1 MFQNS
6 LNWKTYESITKYIY
20 ETLGR
25 ESNVK
30 VLGYGAKCSV
40 TGRSG
45 VRHQIDVL
53 TVNSAI
59 NFYSAIECKYWNKKI
74 NKDIVMKL
82 CVIINDAGIHE
93 GIIVSKKG
101 FTKDAENIAN
111 HYGIKLVQLREFDEK
126 DEETVSKKIDLF
138 ELEQHIK
145 IEIKRPKIS
154 KITACNSYDEAIDL
168 MGFNQYTTYI
178 ENDNHKLRIFDWE
191 TKFCNFLHENELYK
205 ESSKIYDLKNAF
217 LIYEG
222 HTIAIKSI
230 SFTGLL
236 TIINENKNNI
246 FLVQDTVWLI
256 MKKLFENKRFL
267 ISEAG
272 MIIEKKTFG

>member
-20 ETLGR
+20 ETLGK
-25 ESNVK
+25 EANVK
-30 VLGYGAKCSV
+30 VLGYGNSCKI

-45 VRHQIDVL
+45 VSHQLDVL
-53 TVNSAI
+53 TVNSVTSS
-59 NFYSAIECKYWNKKI
+59 YSAIECKYWNKKI

-101 FTKDAENIAN
+101 YTKDAEKIAN

-126 DEETVSKKIDLF
+126 DDETVSKKVDLF
-138 ELEQHIK
+138 ELEQQIK

-154 KITACNSYDEAIDL
+154 KITVCNSNNEEIDL
-168 MGFNQYTTYI
+168 MDFNQYTTYI

-191 TKFCNFLHENELYK
+191 TKFCSFLQDNKLY
-205 ESSKIYDLKNAF
+205 EETSKTYNLSNAF
-217 LIYEG
+217 LIDKEKK
-222 HTIAIKSI
+222 IPIKSL

-236 TIINENKNNI
+236 TIINETKNNI
-246 FLVQDTVWLI
+246 FLVQDNVWLI
-256 MKKLFENKRFL
+256 MKKIFENKRFL

-272 MIIEKKTFG
+272 MIIEKNSR